1 MYRSI
6 ASLVTIGVM
15 ISGCADRRFVGRPGL
30 SVQQGDMPA
39 PRQRD
44 LTVPPRPYSVGPSDQ
59 LEIDVFG
66 VPELSKTV
74 TVDLTG
80 RISLPLI
87 GPVPVTGLTSD
98 QVATEI
104 VQRLRGQYVK
114 DPRVSV
120 NITSNA
126 SQVFTVDGAVAQP
139 GQFPIV
145 GRMSLMRAIARASGV
160 TEFARDNYVVVF
172 REVDGKKY
180 AALYDLNA
188 IRQGMYE
195 DPEIY
200 ANDVVMV
207 DESRAR
213 RIFKDLLAVSPLLT
227 APVIALL
234 QSN

>member
-1 MYRSI
+1 MYRCL
-6 ASLVTIGVM
+6 ASLVIIGVCV
-15 ISGCADRRFVGRPGL
+15 SGCSDSQFVGRPGL
-30 SVQQGDMPA
+30 TVQQQALPA

-44 LTVPPRPYSVGPSDQ
+44 LTVPPRPYSIGPADQ

-66 VPELSKTV
+66 VPDLSKTV

-80 RISLPLI
+80 RIALPLI

-98 QVATEI
+98 QVAVE
-104 VQRLRGQYVK
+104 VANRLRGRYVK

-139 GQFPIV
+139 GLFPIV
-145 GRMSLMRAIARASGV
+145 GRMSLMRAIARASGL
-160 TEFARDNYVVVF
+160 TEFARANYVVVF

-180 AALYDLNA
+180 AALYDLAA
-188 IRQGMYE
+188 IRQGVYD

-213 RIFKDLLAVSPLLT
+213 RIFKDALSASPLLT
-227 APVIALL
+227 APVVALL
-234 QSN
+234 QSR

>member
-1 MYRSI
+1 M
-6 ASLVTIGVM
+6 ASLMVIGALL
-15 ISGCADRRFVGRPGL
+15 SGCADSKFVGRPGL
-30 SVQQGDMPA
+30 TVQQGDMPA
-39 PRQRD
+39 PQQKD
-44 LTVPPRPYSVGPSDQ
+44 LTVPPRPYSIGPSDQ

-66 VPELSKTV
+66 VPDLSKTV

-80 RISLPLI
+80 RIAMPLI

-104 VQRLRGQYVK
+104 VQRLRGRYVK

-139 GQFPIV
+139 GLFPIV
-145 GRMSLMRAIARASGV
+145 GRMSLLRAIARASGL
-160 TEFARDNYVVVF
+160 TEFARANYIVVF
-172 REVDGKKY
+172 RQIDGKKY
-180 AALYDLNA
+180 AALYDLAA
-188 IRQGMYE
+188 IRQGVYD

-200 ANDVVMV
+200 ANDVIMV

-213 RIFKDLLAVSPLLT
+213 RIFKDLLSASPLLT
-227 APVIALL
+227 TPVIALL
-234 QSN
+234 Q

>member
-1 MYRSI
+1 MYRWM
-6 ASLVTIGVM
+6 ASLVGVGV
-15 ISGCADRRFVGRPGL
+15 ILSGCAERKFVGRPGL
-30 SVQQGDMPA
+30 TVQQGELPA
-39 PRQRD
+39 PKQRD
-44 LTVPPRPYSVGPSDQ
+44 VTVPPRAYSIGPSDQ

-66 VPELSKTV
+66 VSELSKTV

-80 RISLPLI
+80 RIALPLI

-98 QVATEI
+98 QVASEI
-104 VQRLRGQYVK
+104 ARQLRGKYVK

-139 GQFPIV
+139 GLFPVV
-145 GRMSLMRAIARASGV
+145 GRMSLMRAIARASGL
-160 TEFARDNYVVVF
+160 TEFAKDNYVVVF
-172 REVDGKKY
+172 REVDGNKY
-180 AALYDLNA
+180 AALYDLSA
-188 IRQGMYE
+188 IRQGVYE

-200 ANDVVMV
+200 ANDVIMV

-213 RIFKDLLAVSPLLT
+213 RIFKDMLAASPLLT

-234 QSN
+234 QSR